1 MAGTFGV
8 AHLGE
13 RRLAG
18 TSSMRPAE
26 VPAKRRRSPKRST
39 PLPRLNPGPVMPIF
53 PFAPV
58 GNIEIVLVTEA
69 FFEHCKFRTR
79 GPGEMMLFIGTQFS
93 NLYTTYK

>member
-58 GNIEIVLVTEA
+58 GNTEIVFLPN
-69 FFEHCKFRTR
+69 FRTR
-79 GPGEMMLFIGTQFS
+79 GLGLPVRAGVSDSGLRLEEALPPH
-93 NLYTTYK
+93 K